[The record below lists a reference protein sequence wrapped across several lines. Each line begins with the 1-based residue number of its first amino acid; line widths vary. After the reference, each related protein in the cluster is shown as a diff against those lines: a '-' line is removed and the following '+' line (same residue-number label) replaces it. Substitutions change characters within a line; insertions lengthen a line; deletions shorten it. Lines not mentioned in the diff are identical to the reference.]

1 MYPYSVP
8 IKFYRTK
15 ISESRAKL
23 KFGDFLSKKGKKII
37 IMEDLHHFAN
47 M

>member
-15 ISESRAKL
+15 ISEPCEIKIWRLFVK
-23 KFGDFLSKKGKKII
+23 KKGKIII